1 MVGGGWDLM
10 MHGQA
15 SSISFPGVLNGFQS
29 HLRSCPMLD
38 WDTLLGKKILLN
50 VKALSEG
57 PESELI
63 R

>member
-1 MVGGGWDLM
+1 M